1 MNQQEKSINS
11 IYFIIEC
18 AIDEFADK
26 GSNVSLNN
34 ICKQNGISKGKL
46 YHHFSSKEELLCA
59 CVCYALDNLTSD
71 IDDFEIDN
79 SLSIEENL
87 HNYYVERIKYWLE
100 YPTHLTILR
109 LAYVLR
115 RREFSDESMATIA
128 KHKQNWDNAMENK
141 VLKIIHSKNNKLK
154 ISDENFAELMILLYE
169 NTFQAMESQIVRAV
183 INNENEKVKK
193 LSDEL
198 LEHYDTIISTVLYG
212 IFEN

>member
-11 IYFIIEC
+11 MYHIIEC

-26 GSNVSLNN
+26 GSNVSLNH

-59 CVCYALDNLTSD
+59 CVCYALDNLSVD
-71 IDDFEIDN
+71 VDDFEMDN

-87 HNYYVERIKYWLE
+87 HNYYVERIRYWHE

-109 LAYVLR
+109 LAYMLR
-115 RREFSDESMATIA
+115 TREFSDESMSIIA
-128 KHKQNWDNAMENK
+128 KHKKKWDDAMKNK
-141 VLKIIHSKNNKLK
+141 VLKIIHSKNDKLK
-154 ISDENFAELMILLYE
+154 ISDEKFADLMILLYE
-169 NTFQAMESQIVRAV
+169 NTFQAMENKIVNAV
-183 INNENEKVKK
+183 QNNEIEKAEK

-198 LEHYDTIISTVLYG
+198 LKHYDTIISTVLYG